1 MSGFLTALGSFVSGL
16 LAMHVPVLGISM
28 LQLILGLW
36 VFYACGQFV
45 FSLLHG
51 GDD

>member
-16 LAMHVPVLGISM
+16 LAMQLPVIGISM

-45 FSLLHG
+45 FSLFHG

>member
-1 MSGFLTALGSFVSGL
+1 MSGFLTALGSFVAGL
-16 LAMHVPVLGISM
+16 LAMRVPVIGISM

-45 FSLLHG
+45 FSLLQG

>member
-1 MSGFLTALGSFVSGL
+1 MSGFLTALGSFVAGL
-16 LAMHVPVLGISM
+16 LAMQVPVLGVSM

-45 FSLLHG
+45 FSLFHG